1 MVLGFFLRARPMIRA
16 DCWRHVIPW
25 LCSIVLFAL
34 DFSLYRVGLS
44 WTPFHYESL
53 APMLAFS
60 AVVGRWRW
68 ASATAALLL
77 FGTTSLLFFSF
88 RLSWQLATESWLF
101 VAGTVLIGSLW
112 IAPVAI
118 GAWQNRRASMTFL
131 VMMSTLLF
139 VDKMLCHDMLSASY
153 TSHFFRLQTGV
164 RSTPSNNFVHSS
176 LNAQLAPGKGAVLIV
191 FESLGVPE
199 DNTAIFQLQREFPD
213 FVFDAHQFEGGS
225 TLPAE
230 VRYLCGINGTI
241 TNYNGCLPHRL
252 RSHAMHGNS
261 LNYFG
266 RNLIYP
272 AMGFREVEGR
282 HELVDLQHCSYSYTA
297 VCDIAIWDRLINK
310 VLSSDCREFNYFLSI
325 DSHFPYR
332 KYTHHVEGLYGD
344 LRELLIRMRHLR
356 QKIPTCPIYIA
367 GDHPPPLAPAFKN
380 QQVLIVSSK

>member
-1 MVLGFFLRARPMIRA
+1 MILT
-16 DCWRHVIPW
+16 DCWRYVIPG

-34 DFSLYRVGLS
+34 DVSLYRVGLS

-60 AVVGRWRW
+60 AFVGRWRW
-68 ASATAALLL
+68 VSATAALLV

-101 VAGTVLIGSLW
+101 VAGTVLMGSLW
-112 IAPVAI
+112 IAPVAV

-131 VMMSTLLF
+131 VMMSALTF
-139 VDKMLCHDMLSASY
+139 VDKMLCHDMLLASY
-153 TSHFFRLQTGV
+153 TPHFFRLQSGE
-164 RSTPSNNFVHSS
+164 RSTQSHNSVYSS
-176 LNAQLAPGKGAVLIV
+176 LNAQLVPGKGAVLIV

-213 FVFDAHQFEGGS
+213 FVFDAHQSEGGS
-225 TLPAE
+225 TLSAE
-230 VRYLCGINGTI
+230 IRYLCDINGTI
-241 TNYNGCLPHRL
+241 TNYKRCLPHRL
-252 RSHAMHGNS
+252 RSYAVHGNALS
-261 LNYFG
+261 YFN
-266 RNLIYP
+266 RDIIYP
-272 AMGFREVEGR
+272 AIGFQEFEGR
-282 HELVDLQHCSYSYTA
+282 QELVGLLHCSYSYNA
-297 VCDIAIWDRLINK
+297 ICDVAIWDRLINK
-310 VLSSDCREFNYFLSI
+310 VLSSDCHEFNYFLSI

-344 LRELLIRMRHLR
+344 LRELLIRLRHLR
-356 QKIPTCPIYIA
+356 QRIPTCPIYIA